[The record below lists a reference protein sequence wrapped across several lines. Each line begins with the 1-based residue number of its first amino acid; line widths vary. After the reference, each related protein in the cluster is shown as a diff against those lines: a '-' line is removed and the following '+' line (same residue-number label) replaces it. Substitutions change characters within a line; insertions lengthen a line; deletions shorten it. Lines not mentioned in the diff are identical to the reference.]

1 MAYPDNRDPRNAR
14 DPRDP
19 NAPDRLV
26 DPIVPGAIVR
36 DYDEPLTQD
45 DPALRNDPAYV
56 QPRDYPRA
64 SSAPRG
70 LAGATL
76 AVAIVLLAVIAFS
89 FMGGADTNET
99 AGVTPEVTQPMGTDN
114 TPTASIPAEQ
124 PAPANEP
131 AAADETLPPIQPADP
146 AQPIQPAQ

>member
-1 MAYPDNRDPRNAR
+1 MAYPDNRDPRNPR
-14 DPRDP
+14 DPREP
-19 NAPDRLV
+19 NGPDRLV

-36 DYDEPLTQD
+36 DYDDPLNED
-45 DPALRNDPAYV
+45 DPALRTDSAYV
-56 QPRDYPRA
+56 PPRAYPRA

-89 FMGGADTNET
+89 FMGGSDTNET
-99 AGVTPEVTQPMGTDN
+99 AGVTPEVTQPMATDN

-124 PAPANEP
+124 PAPAGEP
-131 AAADETLPPIQPADP
+131 AATGETLPPIQPANP
-146 AQPIQPAQ
+146 AQPVQPAQ